1 MDKNTLL
8 AIILSLAVIIGYQ
21 FLFAPPPQVKPPE
34 PAAEKKAETPVPAPV
49 PAPVAVPVSSA
60 ATTTDEKEIRV
71 ENAFYSAV
79 LSSKGG
85 TIKSWEI
92 KAYKDKKGQDVIL
105 LKKPGVIPALSLG
118 TSDAFDLA
126 AIDFSVSGTDLKLD
140 SNKTSGAIV
149 FEYAREGV
157 SIRRT
162 YTFYADT
169 YKVDISDEVSGLPG
183 YWITLG
189 SDFGIYENDASSGAF
204 TGPALLKGTDLTEF
218 VKGNLENLNFIER
231 IWRGITGVKP
241 KTDVTFAHDIK
252 WIAREDKYFFA
263 GLVPTDSH
271 IEEGKAW
278 ETKDSV
284 LIALKAKPGVNKFM
298 LYAGPKEQKTLEKL
312 NNGLEYII
320 NYGFFSIIA
329 RPLFWVLIFF
339 HGFLGNYGWSII
351 LLTIVTRLPF
361 IPLLNKGQKSMRK
374 LQALQPKMTEIR
386 EKYKKDP
393 QKMQQEMSELYKK
406 HKVNPVG
413 GCLPM
418 LLQIPV
424 FFALYKVLLVSIEL
438 RGAPFILWITDLS
451 APDALFGH
459 IAGFSLGGPL
469 PYLMGITMVLQQKM
483 TPSTMDP
490 KQAKLMMLM
499 PIIFTF
505 MFLNFAS
512 GLVLY
517 WLVNNILGI
526 IQQSFVNRK
535 IANQPA

>member
-1 MDKNTLL
+1 MDNKTLL
-8 AIILSLAVIIGYQ
+8 AIILSISVIIGYQ
-21 FLFAPPPQVKPPE
+21 FLFPQQPPQVKPLH
-34 PAAEKKAETPVPAPV
+34 PAVEKNAEAPV
-49 PAPVAVPVSSA
+49 PIAVPVPVTQG
-60 ATTTDEKEIRV
+60 TTTATEKEIRV
-71 ENAFYSAV
+71 ENNYYSAV

-85 TIKSWEI
+85 TIKSWAI
-92 KAYKDKKGQDVIL
+92 RAYKDNKGQDVIL
-105 LKKPGVIPALSLG
+105 LKKPGVLPALSLG
-118 TSDAFDLA
+118 ASDSFDLA
-126 AIDFSVSGTDLKLD
+126 NADFSVSGTDLKLD
-140 SNKTSGAIV
+140 SNKTSGAII
-149 FEYAREGV
+149 FEYSREGV

-169 YKVDISDEVSGLPG
+169 YKVDISDEVAGLPE
-183 YWITLG
+183 YWISLG
-189 SDFGIYENDASSGAF
+189 SDFGIFENTPSSG
-204 TGPALLKGTDLTEF
+204 TQIGPVLLTGTDLKELNPKKLKEPNIF
-218 VKGNLENLNFIER
+218 RENIR
-231 IWRGITGVKP
+231 
-241 KTDVTFAHDIK
+241 
-252 WIAREDKYFFA
+252 WIAQEDKYFFSA
-263 GLVPTDSH
+263 LVPATPVD
-271 IEEGKAW
+271 EARAW
-278 ETKDSV
+278 IFKDSPV
-284 LIALKAKPGVNKFM
+284 IAFKGKPGVNKFV
-298 LYAGPKEQKTLEKL
+298 LYAGPKEHKRLENL
-312 NNGLEYII
+312 NIGLEHII

-329 RPLFWVLIFF
+329 RPLFWILLLF
-339 HGFLGNYGWSII
+339 HSFIGNYGWSII

-374 LQALQPKMTEIR
+374 LQELQPKMAEIR

-393 QKMQQEMSELYKK
+393 QKMQQEMTGLYKK

-469 PYLMGITMVLQQKM
+469 PYLMGITMVMQQKM

-490 KQAKLMMLM
+490 KQAKMMMLM

-517 WLVNNILGI
+517 WLVNNIQSI
-526 IQQSFVNRK
+526 IQQFFVNRK
-535 IANQPA
+535 VAKQPA